1 MTIAERKIQW
11 APRARR
17 PKKGPL
23 LPAICVAFLILITIA
38 GLAAP
43 WLAPF
48 DEGAIV
54 TLPFVEPQ
62 SAHWLGSDFL
72 GRDVLSRIM
81 FGLRVTIGV
90 GLGIT
95 VIGFVLGSI
104 LGFLSAAVGGT
115 FDYLASRLVDALI
128 SFPSMMIAL
137 VVVASLGSSIPVLIL
152 TVGIIDAT
160 RVYRVS
166 RALGAGIVVQDFVE
180 VARLRGEKLPWI
192 IFHEVL
198 PNTISPLLAEFGIRF
213 TYAILFISALSFLGL
228 GVQPPHSDLGLMVKE
243 NMQAL
248 MLGGYTPIYPAIAI
262 ALITISVNLVV
273 DQYSASTKRNR
284 R

>member
-1 MTIAERKIQW
+1 MTMAERRTQLISPSMGKKK
-11 APRARR
+11 APVL
-17 PKKGPL
+17 PVICLGL
-23 LPAICVAFLILITIA
+23 LALFIVL
-38 GLAAP
+38 GVGSP
-43 WLAPF
+43 WLAPY

-54 TLPFVEPQ
+54 TQPFVEPQ
-62 SAHWLGSDFL
+62 AAFWLGSDFL
-72 GRDVLSRIM
+72 GRDVFSRIL

-90 GLGIT
+90 GFGIT
-95 VIGFVLGSI
+95 IIGFVLGST
-104 LGFLSAAVGGT
+104 LGFLSAAIGGR
-115 FDYLASRLVDALI
+115 FDYLFSRLVDALI

-137 VVVASLGSSIPVLIL
+137 IVVASLGSSIPVLIV

-160 RVYRVS
+160 RVYRVA
-166 RALGAGIVVQDFVE
+166 RALGVGIVVQDFVE

-248 MLGGYTPIYPAIAI
+248 LLGGYTPIYPAIVI
-262 ALITISVNLVV
+262 SLITISVNLVV
-273 DQYSASTKRNR
+273 DQYSTFKNRNR